1 MRLDK
6 YLKVARL
13 VRRRTAAKEICEQG
27 RVKVNERTAKAGT
40 EVKVGDKLVLELG
53 QRIVTVEVVEVRE
66 QASAADARNLYRVV

>member
-13 VRRRTAAKEICEQG
+13 VRRRTVAKEICEQG

-40 EVKVGDKLVLELG
+40 EVKVGDRLVLELG

-66 QASAADARNLYRVV
+66 QANAADARNLYRVV

>member
-1 MRLDK
+1 MDK